1 MADLEQALGQYLIY
15 RSWLKRTHADRV
27 LFVAIN
33 DVAYKALFLDISG
46 QVLIEDYAIKMIVVD
61 AALQEIIQWID

>member
-15 RSWLKRTHADRV
+15 RSWLRRTNAERT
-27 LFVAIN
+27 LYVAIN

-46 QVLIEDYAIKMIVVD
+46 RVLIEDYQIKMIVVD
-61 AALQEIIQWID
+61 AASREIIEWIN